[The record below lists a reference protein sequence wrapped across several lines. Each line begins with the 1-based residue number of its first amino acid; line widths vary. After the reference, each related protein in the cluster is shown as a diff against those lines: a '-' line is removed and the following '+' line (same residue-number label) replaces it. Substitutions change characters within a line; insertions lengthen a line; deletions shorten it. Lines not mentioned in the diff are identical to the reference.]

1 MKKLT
6 LVVFALV
13 LGLAVGAVFA
23 ATAPQTEPV
32 VTLQDPPATPVAEE
46 PLPDLADLLQAL
58 APESAEALPQ
68 DNPPCS
74 ATMICEPCPNGDA
87 RLCRVMVC
95 GSQKTKSCGQC
106 VPNCTTEF

>member
-6 LVVFALV
+6 LVAFALV

-23 ATAPQTEPV
+23 TTAPQTERAPV
-32 VTLQDPPATPVAEE
+32 VEE
-46 PLPDLADLLQAL
+46 PVPDLADLLQAV

-74 ATMICEPCPNGDA
+74 TTMICEPCPNGDA
-87 RLCRVMVC
+87 RLCQVMVC